1 MSRNHEIGH
10 RAAYKYQAVKYFH
23 FGVEPGTSLV
33 LTANPWAYLSAW
45 FSQKI
50 AISRGGNRE
59 RFEKGKYFV
68 EQAESFDDAA
78 GFTKLPTKGTLIYY
92 SMLNLV
98 KALLS
103 VRGVD
108 LEVHIEHHGLS
119 LPLGTTDEIAISS
132 NRTGSI
138 SIFHEFCKALGY
150 PAPAKQIVKLVAVY
164 SQIPEI
170 HEISFTLGHLATS
183 KRGFLPVEVD
193 FLVNEAKDKAFIE
206 IRYEKKNEVRVPC
219 NKFYRGEIKN
229 YCSLRAADE
238 NGWVIYRSKR
248 RKTVNTD
255 NWPRIYKNL
264 SAEIEEFR
272 LSSILTRSG
281 YRYYANLE
289 PGPIPQLPSVL
300 ALMFFIGTIAR
311 YRPSV
316 TEALM
321 AGDLYPI
328 LAESVESCPRQ
339 FLYQMASQITSSV
352 CAVPQAK
359 I

>member
-1 MSRNHEIGH
+1 MPRTHEVGH
-10 RAAYKYQAVKYFH
+10 RAAYKYQAVKYYH

-45 FSQKI
+45 FSQEI
-50 AISRGGNRE
+50 AKSRGGNRD

-103 VRGVD
+103 VRGID
-108 LEVHIEHHGLS
+108 LEVQIEHHGLS
-119 LPLGTTDEIAISS
+119 LPPGTTDEIAVSS
-132 NRTGSI
+132 SSTGAI
-138 SIFHEFCKALGY
+138 SIFHEFCRALGY
-150 PAPAKQIVKLVAVY
+150 QAPARQNIKLETVY

-170 HEISFTLGHLATS
+170 HEISFTLGRLSTS

-219 NKFYRGEIKN
+219 GKFYRGEIKN
-229 YCSLRAADE
+229 YCNLRAADE
-238 NGWVIYRSKR
+238 GGWVIYRSKR
-248 RKTVNTD
+248 RKTVNTA
-255 NWPRIYKNL
+255 NWPRIYRNL
-264 SAEIEEFR
+264 CTEIEKFG

-281 YRYYANLE
+281 YRYYANLA

-300 ALMFFIGTIAR
+300 ALMFFIGTVVR

-316 TEALM
+316 TEAIM
-321 AGDLYPI
+321 TGDLYPI

-339 FLYQMASQITSSV
+339 FLYQMASHITSSV